1 MPAERRQMTQDL
13 TGKTALI
20 TAAGAG
26 IGRASAE
33 ALAARG
39 ANVIAT
45 DIDGDAVEN
54 LAQGSDRIT
63 GHRLDVLDTAAVA
76 ALIERSPTV
85 DVLVNCAGWVHDGT
99 IIDCGEDVWDRSF
112 DLNAKANYLLTQA
125 VLPGMLEQKSGS
137 VINIASIVS
146 SEKGAPRRF
155 AYGASKAAI
164 IGMTKAIAADFVKD
178 GIRCN
183 AICPGTVQ
191 SPSLEERLKATGD
204 FEAALAAFKDRQPMG
219 RLGKPE
225 EIAEMV
231 CYLASDLSAFTT
243 GQAIAVDGGWS
254 T

>member
-1 MPAERRQMTQDL
+1 MTQDL

-112 DLNAKANYLLTQA
+112 NLNAKANYLLTQA

>member
-1 MPAERRQMTQDL
+1 MEQSL
-13 TGKTALI
+13 LGKTAFV
-20 TAAGAG
+20 TAAGNG

-39 ANVIAT
+39 AQVIAT
-45 DIDGDAVEN
+45 DIDGDAVAA
-54 LAQGSDRIT
+54 LAKGTPRIT
-63 GHRLDVLDTAAVA
+63 AHRLDVLDSGAVQA
-76 ALIERSPTV
+76 VIDSAPTV
-85 DVLVNCAGWVHDGT
+85 DILVNCAGWVHDGT
-99 IIDCGEDVWDRSF
+99 ILDCDDTAWDRSF
-112 DLNAKANYLLTQA
+112 DLNAKAMFRLTKA
-125 VLPGMLEQKSGS
+125 ILPGMLAQGSGAI
-137 VINIASIVS
+137 INIASIVS
-146 SEKGAPRRF
+146 SVKGAPRRF

-191 SPSLEERLKATGD
+191 SPSLEDRLRATGD
-204 FEAALAAFKDRQPMG
+204 FDAALAAFKGRQPMG

-231 CYLASDLSAFTT
+231 CYLAGDLAAFTT
-243 GQAIAVDGGWS
+243 GQAFAIDGGWS

>member
-1 MPAERRQMTQDL
+1 MTQDL

-183 AICPGTVQ
+183 AVCPGTVQ

>member
-1 MPAERRQMTQDL
+1 MEQSL
-13 TGKTALI
+13 TGKTALV
-20 TAAGAG
+20 TAAANG

-39 ANVIAT
+39 ATVIAT
-45 DIDGDAVEN
+45 DIAEEPLATLDASHP
-54 LAQGSDRIT
+54 AIT
-63 GHRLDVLDTAAVA
+63 GRRLDVMDNAAVQ
-76 ALIERSPTV
+76 ALVASLPPLDI
-85 DVLVNCAGWVHDGT
+85 LVNCAGWVHDGT
-99 IIDCGEDVWDRSF
+99 ILDCDDTVWDRSF
-112 DLNAKANYLLTQA
+112 DLNAKALFQVTRT
-125 VLPGMLEQKSGS
+125 VLPGMLEKGGGS
-137 VINIASIVS
+137 IVNIASIVS

-164 IGMTKAIAADFVKD
+164 IGMTKSIAADFVKQ

-191 SPSLEERLKATGD
+191 SPSLNDRLAATGD

-219 RLGKPE
+219 RLGQPE

-231 CYLASDLSAFTT
+231 CYLAGDLAGFTT

-254 T
+254 I